1 MIVFGG
7 VNGTMTFGDVWI
19 LTNANGIGTPAWT
32 ELTTTGT
39 APTLYLLSAAYD
51 SSANAMYLF
60 GGTST
65 TPKLQISNHT
75 FALSKANGL
84 ATGSLPTWTVS
95 GPPVRYSQSA
105 FYDSTT
111 NDLFVF
117 GGQHATMDINFNDYW
132 RNSGVIGTTGVN
144 WTNVAPG
151 GTKPVARY
159 GHTAAY
165 DNGSKTMM
173 MFGGAL
179 QFPAP
184 CVNEYWLLQ
193 QANASAVWLQVTPSG
208 TAPAARMRHSA
219 AYDSGTNSL
228 IVFGGFDCTSTY
240 FNDVWVLSHANNVG
254 GTPTWTQLSPTGT
267 PPSGREGSSVVYD
280 AASNSLT
287 VFGGDADSN
296 SSAPFGDV
304 WVLSHANGSGG
315 TPAWTELA
323 PAGIGPAARSGHT
336 AIYDAAN
343 GRMTVYGGFDG
354 TNVLPDSWILSGA
367 NGQAAPVWLPLN
379 PSPLG
384 PPRRWHSAAYDPTSN
399 EMLIF
404 GGVSVMIPL
413 APDAN
418 TFSLTGANGLP

>member
-1 MIVFGG
+1 
-7 VNGTMTFGDVWI
+7 
-19 LTNANGIGTPAWT
+19 
-32 ELTTTGT
+32 
-39 APTLYLLSAAYD
+39 
-51 SSANAMYLF
+51 
-60 GGTST
+60 
-65 TPKLQISNHT
+65 
-75 FALSKANGL
+75 
-84 ATGSLPTWTVS
+84 
-95 GPPVRYSQSA
+95 
-105 FYDSTT
+105 
-111 NDLFVF
+111 
-117 GGQHATMDINFNDYW
+117 
-132 RNSGVIGTTGVN
+132 
-144 WTNVAPG
+144 
-151 GTKPVARY
+151 
-159 GHTAAY
+159 
-165 DNGSKTMM
+165 
-173 MFGGAL
+173 
-179 QFPAP
+179 
-184 CVNEYWLLQ
+184 VNEYWLLQ

-354 TNVLPDSWILSGA
+354 TNVLSDSWILSGA